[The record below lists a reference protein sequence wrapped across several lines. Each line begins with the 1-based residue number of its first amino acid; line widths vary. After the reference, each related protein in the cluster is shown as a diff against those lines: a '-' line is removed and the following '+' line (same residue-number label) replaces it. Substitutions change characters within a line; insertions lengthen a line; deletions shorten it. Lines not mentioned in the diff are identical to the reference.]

1 LDLDTAFFLTSQARL
16 PSTISLLLGFLAA
29 AVPAVASFESR
40 GAGSPSRKAFR
51 LLALGPA
58 FQLKSTTAGFSFWF
72 FLVRLRFSFLE
83 ASPDTAIEA

>member
-1 LDLDTAFFLTSQARL
+1 LDTVFSPTSQARL

-29 AVPAVASFESR
+29 AVPAVASLESR
-40 GAGSPSRKAFR
+40 GAGSPSHKAFR
-51 LLALGPA
+51 LLVLGPA
-58 FQLKSTTAGFSFWF
+58 LQLKTTTAGFSFWF